1 MIEFIYKSLS
11 RGTLK
16 AGHKARNIS
25 KSHTILENDDIT
37 IRKKQ
42 PRLNWS
48 ASSGVIF
55 TRSGI

>member
-11 RGTLK
+11 RSTLN
-16 AGHKARNIS
+16 AGYKPRNIR
-25 KSHTILENDDIT
+25 KSRTKKNDDIT

-42 PRLNWS
+42 PRVNWS

-55 TRSGI
+55 IRSGI